1 MTNEG
6 GGALNFRQ
14 QTIPNH
20 CINKSH
26 TCIGHRKNSFS
37 YMLQFKVFVLK
48 FFTVDRYE
56 RIATRR
62 VQSVKKKNIKGVK
75 PSTSIFLLT
84 FSTRTIMIGK
94 VCEGRKE

>member
-26 TCIGHRKNSFS
+26 TCIGHRKYSFS

-48 FFTVDRYE
+48 FFTVDRYG

-62 VQSVKKKNIKGVK
+62 VQSVKKKNIKGCEAIYVN
-75 PSTSIFLLT
+75 FLLT
-84 FSTRTIMIGK
+84 FSTGTIMIGE